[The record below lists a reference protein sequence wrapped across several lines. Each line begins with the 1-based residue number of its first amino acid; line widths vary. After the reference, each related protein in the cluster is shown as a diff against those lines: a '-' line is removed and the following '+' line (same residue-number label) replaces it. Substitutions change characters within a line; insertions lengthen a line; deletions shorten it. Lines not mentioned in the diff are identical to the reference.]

1 MTKKEFLLEKLNFI
15 REFNPNTYLDTLPKQ
30 VCNYH
35 SCLLLPLDINPFT
48 AETIIDRID
57 NGLYSIAVMK
67 YYMDYIPYLV
77 IKNDRSDIFMRNI
90 LSGKCMMCSQ
100 EYGCLFLKK
109 NKPIFS
115 NIVVINN
122 SLPISIVTSMDLSEM
137 WFRKRN
143 VMNEVISHYS
153 SETPEELFYDSLKGF
168 SKCFLEKLLNG
179 ESINEYEMATF
190 SKIEDDS
197 NLQFSVLEYI
207 TDLANENGQLEEL
220 LYILSNL

>member
-1 MTKKEFLLEKLNFI
+1 MTKKEFLLEKLNIIQSFY
-15 REFNPNTYLDTLPKQ
+15 PNTNLEPFPEQLCTR
-30 VCNYH
+30 H
-35 SCLLLPLDINPFT
+35 SCSLLPLDIDPFT
-48 AETIIDRID
+48 AENIIDRID

-67 YYMDYIPYLV
+67 YNSDYIPYLV
-77 IKNDRSDIFMRNI
+77 IRNNNSDVFIKNII
-90 LSGKCMMCSQ
+90 SGKCSMCTKN
-100 EYGCLFLKK
+100 GCLFPKDY
-109 NKPIFS
+109 KPIFS
-115 NIVVINN
+115 NVAILDNFN
-122 SLPISIVTSMDLSEM
+122 LISIVTSLELAEL
-137 WFRKRN
+137 WFRNRN

-197 NLQFSVLEYI
+197 TLQFSVLEYI

-220 LYILSNL
+220 WYILNNL